1 MQSRKVFFPFQPPLQ
16 PKVSKKIG
24 KTTHQHE
31 PLEVLN
37 YTVYAMESTFL
48 LKTFL
53 TSIITSYQLLSRSA
67 SSCYTGIYS
76 CCPTELLPCFLGFN
90 IVIISW
96 SFTVWLEN
104 TLQGLFSFGKAKWK
118 ANFLSPYMSENV
130 SFTPIFN
137 YSCLIIHVAGT
148 ADTTMCHNVCLVP
161 PLCFSLQDL
170 LWYRYSPLHEST
182 QANSWPVQV
191 NTVILLS
198 FQWLAE
204 E

>member
-1 MQSRKVFFPFQPPLQ
+1 MQSRNVFFPFQPPLQ
-16 PKVSKKIG
+16 PKVSKKKG
-24 KTTHQHE
+24 KTTRQHE

-76 CCPTELLPCFLGFN
+76 YCPTELLPCFLGFN

-130 SFTPIFN
+130 SFIPIFN
-137 YSCLIIHVAGT
+137 YSCSWYSRHYYVSQCLSGPTFVLLITGSA
-148 ADTTMCHNVCLVP
+148 L
-161 PLCFSLQDL
+161 
-170 LWYRYSPLHEST
+170 
-182 QANSWPVQV
+182 VQV
-191 NTVILLS
+191 FSSSWVHTG
-198 FQWLAE
+198 
-204 E
+204 